1 MKLLVALIDRWWA
14 NRFHPWA
21 QVGFDTMVDGSRRG
35 DNRRAALGLGLLLI
49 GMRRGRR
56 PQRRLIYS
64 AEIEAGQSIGIRVIQ
79 RGAVVG
85 EFEIPASES

>member
-1 MKLLVALIDRWWA
+1 MKLSLALIDRLWA
-14 NRFHPWA
+14 KRFHPWA
-21 QVGFDTMVDGSRRG
+21 KVGFETMVDGSRRG

-49 GMRRGRR
+49 GIGRGRR

-85 EFEIPASES
+85 EFEILASQS